1 MRTGPRKARHCLVK
15 IRKVGGST
23 GSMAEVPPW
32 GLFARLAPGSN
43 CANNWS
49 QIALEHAP
57 TPMSTSSRPPGQPQR
72 KLVLRRKVPLG
83 QDSPPGDGRVSS
95 TPPPPPTLLPRT
107 QRPIEHPPSFGSPK
121 PMSGFD
127 GGLGTR
133 ASGSPADTRPT
144 PRSVATPLPLPSRIS
159 VPPVVATVPAR
170 LAPNP
175 PAHVQARSSRLGVAG
190 AVVALAGA
198 LAAGGLLWVT
208 RMQPRAG
215 ASATAPAVEVVRPTA
230 RPAAVQTEAPHLSAS
245 SDRATSV
252 EDLPKASVP
261 RHVPVASTVR
271 TVRGPTPAPDG
282 STTAGTRGEAPSE
295 TAQAAPSASAGA
307 AANAAASAPP
317 EVPEVELPS
326 VPPPPADPLIQAV
339 QQSISD
345 DRAK

>member
-1 MRTGPRKARHCLVK
+1 MCTGPRKARRWLVK
-15 IRKVGGST
+15 IRKFARST
-23 GSMAEVPPW
+23 GSMAEVPPC

-43 CANNWS
+43 CANKLS
-49 QIALEHAP
+49 QIAPEHAQ

-72 KLVLRRKVPLG
+72 KLVLRRKVPLA
-83 QDSPPGDGRVSS
+83 QDSPPGGDRVSS

-107 QRPIEHPPSFGSPK
+107 QRPIEHPPSFGSPR
-121 PMSGFD
+121 PTSGFD
-127 GGLGTR
+127 GGLGAP

-170 LAPNP
+170 LAPSP
-175 PAHVQARSSRLGVAG
+175 PAHVQARSSRLWGAG
-190 AVVALAGA
+190 AAVALAGA

-215 ASATAPAVEVVRPTA
+215 ASVTAPAVEVVRPTA
-230 RPAAVQTEAPHLSAS
+230 RPAAVQNDAPHLSANA
-245 SDRATSV
+245 DRATSV

-261 RHVPVASTVR
+261 RHVPVASPMR
-271 TVRGPTPAPDG
+271 SLRGPTPAPVG
-282 STTAGTRGEAPSE
+282 STTAGTGGEAPSE
-295 TAQAAPSASAGA
+295 TAQAAPSASAA
-307 AANAAASAPP
+307 AAASAAASAAP